1 MKKVTCSVKKKKIGF
16 PKFNSSRN
24 QWTLG
29 TVIILFFLLVY
40 FVLVIYP
47 LIWMILSSLKT
58 EREFFRNIW
67 GFPAEFQWE
76 NYSKAWSMGISDY
89 FLNSVFVTACTIATT
104 ISIAVLAAFGLVL
117 YDFKGK
123 NLILLLGMGG
133 MMFSAQV
140 ALIPLYRVIQNLRI
154 HDTYWAMI
162 LPYTA
167 FRMSISLLLIRSYFL
182 SIPREMYESG
192 VIDGCSSLGILY
204 HIYLPMSKP
213 ILLTVSILIA
223 YYSWNEFLFSII
235 FIDSRALKTIPSGL
249 MVFRDALNTDYALL
263 FAGLTI
269 SALPM
274 VLLFILMQKQFIRG
288 LSSGAVKG

>member
-1 MKKVTCSVKKKKIGF
+1 MTSLAKKKKTGHHQL
-16 PKFNSSRN
+16 NRSRN
-24 QWTLG
+24 QWTPG
-29 TVIILFFLLVY
+29 TVIILIILLIY
-40 FVLVIYP
+40 FVLVVYP
-47 LIWMILSSLKT
+47 LIWMVLSSLKT

-67 GFPAEFQWE
+67 GLPAEFQWH
-76 NYSKAWSMGISDY
+76 NYPKAWSMGISDY
-89 FLNSVFVTACTIATT
+89 FFNSVFVTICTIVLT
-104 ISIAVLAAFGLVL
+104 ITIAVLAAFGLVL

-123 NLILLLGMGG
+123 SFVLLFGMGG

-162 LPYTA
+162 LPYAA
-167 FRMSISLLLIRSYFL
+167 FRMSITLLLIRSYFL

-213 ILLTVSILIA
+213 ILLTASILIA